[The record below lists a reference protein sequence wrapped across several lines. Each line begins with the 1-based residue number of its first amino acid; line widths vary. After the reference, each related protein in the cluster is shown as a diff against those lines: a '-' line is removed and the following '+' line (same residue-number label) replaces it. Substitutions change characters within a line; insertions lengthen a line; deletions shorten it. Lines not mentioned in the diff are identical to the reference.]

1 MSTETK
7 RSWTPEDKK
16 GANYNWSVNNM
27 QFRLIPH
34 VYDDGKNSNSI
45 WSPILPSS
53 CPYTHAHTHTHIE
66 ALKQDVLKIDQAIE
80 NLYFFHRITQKTWN
94 KFRTT
99 ITFVY
104 WSETWMD
111 WSQFSY
117 SPNAKSCFTALR
129 NSLHKEYNLPVISFL
144 IYLQPTQDGNC

>member
-45 WSPILPSS
+45 
-53 CPYTHAHTHTHIE
+53 
-66 ALKQDVLKIDQAIE
+66 
-80 NLYFFHRITQKTWN
+80 
-94 KFRTT
+94 
-99 ITFVY
+99 
-104 WSETWMD
+104 
-111 WSQFSY
+111 
-117 SPNAKSCFTALR
+117 
-129 NSLHKEYNLPVISFL
+129 
-144 IYLQPTQDGNC
+144 